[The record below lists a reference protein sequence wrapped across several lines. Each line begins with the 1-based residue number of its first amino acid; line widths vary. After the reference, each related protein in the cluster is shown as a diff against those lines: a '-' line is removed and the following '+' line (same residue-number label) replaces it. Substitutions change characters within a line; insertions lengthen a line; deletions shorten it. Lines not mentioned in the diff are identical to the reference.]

1 MTRENLPNRVS
12 RGTTSLR
19 VRRRKKLRINERLI
33 NFDIWIIPVA
43 LSEKKGGEKI
53 GISPREN
60 DEIWTFKK
68 RARNAAPSASKW
80 KNTRH
85 EQPLIKTLRTLG
97 SFSQFITLIE
107 ITTDSLSASERHQKD
122 LLKRRFNP
130 TGNFTFYRLA
140 QRKREKERERERR
153 EKAET

>member
-33 NFDIWIIPVA
+33 NFDIWIISVA

-68 RARNAAPSASKW
+68 RARNAAPSASK
-80 KNTRH
+80 
-85 EQPLIKTLRTLG
+85 
-97 SFSQFITLIE
+97 
-107 ITTDSLSASERHQKD
+107 
-122 LLKRRFNP
+122 
-130 TGNFTFYRLA
+130 
-140 QRKREKERERERR
+140 
-153 EKAET
+153 